1 MKNKSSPN
9 NQSRPYP
16 KISFVV
22 FGIALF
28 AVLIS
33 LVPIVF
39 PALISDSVTSNSFEK
54 MGFATQKID
63 TYETG
68 PLAGLLIFSNAIIF
82 GLYFFRKKIPKISK
96 IPSVEIPKKITIAIV
111 FVVIVGYGS
120 ITFSEVYTDE
130 IYQDWILVEKRV
142 TSWDL
147 SQVFSIDLH
156 VRYFLL
162 QQSMILFGSYKIIPL
177 FSSMALLA
185 VTYLFT
191 TSLTKSRFA
200 GLVSM
205 GIILQSHIFLTFDTS
220 STYTNFWILFYLLSL
235 YAVVKFWFANPV
247 LYFASLFSKTL
258 TALFSPMSIFFIL
271 NSDIPKKYKIIISGI
286 IIGMLIVGGSIL
298 SISSLANEEFMWNEF
313 WVGFTSFAFQMRFD
327 FIIILFLLPLIFG
340 LFIVSKN
347 NKYANS
353 ISILI
358 VGILLAAPLLTGI
371 TDKTNMP
378 YRFIPI
384 SVFFAVGVG
393 ILFSKTT
400 KV

>member
-9 NQSRPYP
+9 NQSQPYP

-54 MGFATQKID
+54 MGFTTQKID

-147 SQVFSIDLH
+147 SQVFSLDLH
-156 VRYFLL
+156 LRYFLL

-200 GLVSM
+200 GLISM
-205 GIILQSHIFLTFDTS
+205 GILLQSHIFLTFDTS

>member
-9 NQSRPYP
+9 NQSQPYP

-54 MGFATQKID
+54 MGFTTQKID
-63 TYETG
+63 AYETG
-68 PLAGLLIFSNAIIF
+68 PLAGLLIFSNAVIF
-82 GLYFFRKKIPKISK
+82 GLYFFRKKIPNISK
-96 IPSVEIPKKITIAIV
+96 IFSFEIPKKITLAII
-111 FVVIVGYGS
+111 FIVIVGYGS

-130 IYQDWILVEKRV
+130 IYQDWILVEKII
-142 TSWDL
+142 TSWDV

-200 GLVSM
+200 GLISM
-205 GIILQSHIFLTFDTS
+205 GILLQSHIFLTFDTS

-271 NSDIPKKYKIIISGI
+271 NSDIPKKHKIIISGI